1 MLRVFTEK
9 LIDSRNSVILHR
21 SEVISNL
28 IPSMSGLRCG
38 NSEATASS
46 SSSHHHEE
54 SLRSWVSSVGHRAID
69 KANEKV
75 DRAKETVR
83 VYVGESKS
91 EFAGNLFS
99 KLVVNSGSG
108 GGDVGP
114 EFTSASNFKKE
125 FVSIK
130 NNLKLNQTCSLM

>member
-21 SEVISNL
+21 SEVISNRV
-28 IPSMSGLRCG
+28 PSMSGQRCG
-38 NSEATASS
+38 NSEVTG

-99 KLVVNSGSG
+99 KLVVVSG
-108 GGDVGP
+108 GDLGP
-114 EFTSASNFKKE
+114 ELTSSSSASNFKKE